1 MKVKLHLSY
10 QQGMV
15 VQACNPSS
23 QRQENGEFKV
33 SLGYVVN
40 SRLAWTTEPLSQKTN
55 NKLHRTVHRKELLLW
70 YGHLQFLKMKKIQIT
85 FLTLV

>member
-33 SLGYVVN
+33 SLGYVVKLCLKKQN
-40 SRLAWTTEPLSQKTN
+40 KTKQKQQKSSVPHKNMYNCYVSIKNERLAKW
-55 NKLHRTVHRKELLLW
+55 
-70 YGHLQFLKMKKIQIT
+70 LKW
-85 FLTLV
+85 